1 MILLDIKLHQHGN
14 LQCSQRKTLL
24 HAIITWSLPTIRN
37 IHQLKQT
44 AEPKPSVTSIDDD
57 IPANIPTSFSQPVI
71 VSQTDAKTPVMT
83 EQCSRNGRLIKPPS
97 RYANNF
103 YS

>member
-1 MILLDIKLHQHGN
+1 VIKEKDSTPRSYN
-14 LQCSQRKTLL
+14 L
-24 HAIITWSLPTIRN
+24 IITNNTLIRRN
-37 IHQLKQT
+37 RRQLKPT